1 MAEKIEINEN
11 VFISIEDLNTFIEEH
26 KIKKSNIIS
35 VENIRKEGLIDYIDN
50 RQVSYNYRLLWIKE
64 TDGIING

>member
-11 VFISIEDLNTFIEEH
+11 VFISIEELNTFIEEH

-50 RQVSYNYRLLWIKE
+50 RQVAYNYRLLWIKE
-64 TDGIING
+64 KELLNE

>member
-26 KIKKSNIIS
+26 KIKKFNIIS

-64 TDGIING
+64 KELLNE

>member
-11 VFISIEDLNTFIEEH
+11 VFVSIEELNIFIENH

-35 VENIRKEGLIDYIDN
+35 VENIKKEGLFDYLEDKQIT
-50 RQVSYNYRLLWIKE
+50 YMYRLLWIKE
-64 TDGIING
+64 KELLNE

>member
-11 VFISIEDLNTFIEEH
+11 VFISIEELNTFIEEH

-64 TDGIING
+64 KELLNE

>member
-11 VFISIEDLNTFIEEH
+11 VFVSIDELNIFIENH

-35 VENIRKEGLIDYIDN
+35 VENIKKEGLFDYLEDKQIT
-50 RQVSYNYRLLWIKE
+50 YMYRLLWIKE
-64 TDGIING
+64 KELLNE